1 VPAPQENEQ
10 MTTPEL
16 LAKIKSALQAAYGPR
31 LKGVILYGSR
41 ARGDAQPDS
50 DWDVMVLLEGPI
62 QLLKD
67 IETCTE
73 AVYDLILETGFVI
86 EAMPVDAKAY
96 EAQEFLVYRLAK
108 REGIV
113 A

>member
-1 VPAPQENEQ
+1 MDRSQ
-10 MTTPEL
+10 L
-16 LAKIKSALQAAYGPR
+16 LRRIKSALQAAYGPR

-50 DWDVMVLLEGPI
+50 DWDVMVLLDGPI
-62 QLLKD
+62 KLLKD
-67 IETCTE
+67 IETCTD
-73 AVYDLILETGFVI
+73 AVYSLMLETGFVI

-96 EAQEFLVYRLAK
+96 EDQKFLVYRLAR

>member
-1 VPAPQENEQ
+1 ME
-10 MTTPEL
+10 TPEL
-16 LAKIKSALQAAYGPR
+16 LAKIKSALQAAHGPR
-31 LKGVILYGSR
+31 LRGVVLYGSR
-41 ARGDAQPDS
+41 ARGDAQADS

-67 IETCTE
+67 IEACTE
-73 AVYDLILETGFVI
+73 AVYGLVLETGSVI
-86 EAMPVDAKAY
+86 HTMPVDAKVY
-96 EAQEFLVYRLAK
+96 EEQKFLVYRLAK

>member
-1 VPAPQENEQ
+1 

-62 QLLKD
+62 RLMRD
-67 IETCTE
+67 IETNVE
-73 AVYDLILETGFVI
+73 ALYPLVLETGFVI
-86 EAMPVDAKAY
+86 DAHPVDFKAY

-108 REGIV
+108 REGVV